1 MIVLSADQALYHS
14 SVDMVSRAQIKA
26 SATSFDGGSMLEV
39 LSPMSVVFS
48 ARLCS
53 GLLLA

>member
-48 ARLCS
+48 DRLCS